1 MLCEVLVQVVL
12 KCSTSVNARQARA
25 KQSFCQQAMAAK
37 KYKNDLCVY
46 IYAYHYIYIYIT
58 ISIYTI
64 YTYIYI
70 RISVCV
76 RVRV

>member
-12 KCSTSVNARQARA
+12 KCSKSVNARQARA

-37 KYKNDLCVY
+37 KYKNDLCVHIYMHITIY
-46 IYAYHYIYIYIT
+46 IYNYIYLYNIYIYIYV
-58 ISIYTI
+58 YLC
-64 YTYIYI
+64 
-70 RISVCV
+70 VCV